1 MKNLDGFISPDVAG
15 VPVSAGNVAYRVDE
29 KNNDMRKL
37 CGMDESACCDYFLLR
52 EDSVVLIEDTRLGA
66 TVENLEEEFGG
77 LGRDKEQEHILR
89 TLRRENVLKI
99 YGTLLMLCRLGS
111 QFSCVQETL
120 AKKKYDFWL
129 VATDGNVGANYAKG
143 GKLQT
148 RLGGTLG
155 KAVRKINIISL
166 DNLREIFQP
175 A

>member
-15 VPVSAGNVAYRVDE
+15 VSVSAGNVAYRVDK
-29 KNNDMRKL
+29 KNNDMREL
-37 CGMDESACCDYFLLR
+37 CDMDGSACCDYFLLR
-52 EDSVVLIEDTRLGA
+52 EDSIVLIEKSALGA
-66 TVENLEEEFGG
+66 TVGNLEEECHG
-77 LGRDKEQEHILR
+77 LGGDKEQAYILQA
-89 TLRRENVLKI
+89 LRREHVLKI
-99 YGTLLMLCRLGS
+99 YGTLLMLYRLGS
-111 QFSCVQETL
+111 QFSCVQDAL
-120 AKKKYDFWL
+120 AEKKYDFWL

-155 KAVRKINIISL
+155 KTVRGINIISL